1 MSKRMFATL
10 ERAFERWE
18 NNDNQ
23 RTGSHEGLFARRLPV
38 EAILLTNRSLIYG
51 IARSFVNQE
60 SLVSLAAPSQHY
72 ENFPVASWLCPPA
85 LRPAISAIYW
95 FARTADDLAD
105 EGDAGAAQRLEDLS
119 AYRSDLRK
127 ALEGGSGF
135 SQRWETVF
143 NAVAD
148 TQNRHSLPPT
158 LLHALLDAF
167 EQDVRMTEAG
177 QWYESRAQLLA
188 YCARSAQP
196 IGRLLL
202 HLLGM
207 REPTALAESDHI
219 CTALQ
224 LINFWQ
230 DLSVDLAR
238 RRWYIPRVDC
248 ERFGVSPDDVER
260 GVATDASRQLVADL
274 FRWAQSEMLLGMPL
288 AHRIQGRFGIE
299 LRWVVQ
305 GGLAVLEKIQQ
316 LNHDTFS
323 RRPKIGFSD
332 APRIAWRSLLM
343 RNTRHGF
350 VIRQHNRRS

>member
-1 MSKRMFATL
+1 MFATL

-23 RTGSHEGLFARRLPV
+23 RTGSHEGLFARFLPV
-38 EAILLTNRSLIYG
+38 EEILLTNRSLIYG
-51 IARSFVNQE
+51 IARPFVNQE

-72 ENFPVASWLCPPA
+72 ENFPVASWLCPPE
-85 LRPAISAIYW
+85 LRPAITAIYW

-119 AYRSDLRK
+119 AYRADLQK
-127 ALEGGSGF
+127 ALDGGSRF
-135 SQRWETVF
+135 SQRWEAVF
-143 NAVAD
+143 NAVSA
-148 TQNRHSLPPT
+148 TQRRHSLPPT

-202 HLLGM
+202 HLLDM
-207 REPTALAESDHI
+207 REPKALAESDHI

-238 RRWYIPRVDC
+238 RRWYVPRADC
-248 ERFGVSPDDVER
+248 ERFGVSPDDLAR
-260 GVATDASRQLVADL
+260 GVATDASRLLVADL
-274 FRWAQSEMLLGMPL
+274 CRWAQSEMQLGMPL
-288 AHRIQGRFGIE
+288 VHRIQGRFGIE

-323 RRPKIGFSD
+323 RRPKIGISD
-332 APRIAWRSLLM
+332 VPRIAWRSFVM
-343 RNTRHGF
+343 RNTSHGVTVRHDS
-350 VIRQHNRRS
+350 RS